1 MLFNKTEVK
10 HLVISAL
17 VLGFV
22 FGFDDGKPL
31 FVFSYW
37 ILNYLKFVVLS
48 FIVLIIQEL
57 GQKLIAARSGCI
69 TEHRIWK
76 IKRYGFARHRE
87 FIKLPFGIENLYL
100 GIIIPI
106 LLTILSSG
114 QLKFAAVGLSLI
126 TINPAYRLG
135 RKYAH
140 LTDFETAKIAL
151 TGPLIAMLFAL
162 ILKIFPVNS
171 IAANLIVI
179 STAFA
184 LSNIIPLP
192 RLDGFET
199 FFGSKPLFVFGAAF
213 LIGCYYLI
221 IYMNLFT
228 TLILSLIM
236 AAILVVLYYYYIEF
250 T

>member
-22 FGFDDGKPL
+22 FGFDDGSPS

-37 ILNYLKFVVLS
+37 ILNYLKLAILS
-48 FIVLIIQEL
+48 LIVLVVQEL

-69 TEHRIWK
+69 TEHRLWK

-87 FIKLPFGIENLYL
+87 FKLPFGLDGLYL

-126 TINPAYRLG
+126 AINPAYRLG

-151 TGPLIAMLFAL
+151 TGPLVAMLFAL
-162 ILKIFPVNS
+162 VLKVFPANL
-171 IAANLIVI
+171 ITTNLIVI

-192 RLDGFET
+192 RL
-199 FFGSKPLFVFGAAF
+199 FV
-213 LIGCYYLI
+213 
-221 IYMNLFT
+221 NL
-228 TLILSLIM
+228 
-236 AAILVVLYYYYIEF
+236 
-250 T
+250 